1 MLQMLIGNS
10 SFPWSFVQV
19 VDQGITLDV
28 SSQDTSAQ
36 GAHLNSAGDTLY
48 VAGQTTGLL
57 YQYSLSQTDNLGS
70 GSYASL
76 SYDAASAITPDDN
89 TLRCIFVDPTETYA
103 YVGTP
108 LDSEASGSIYQFTM
122 SSAGDISTC
131 SLTGEFVLGFAPS
144 GVYIDPT
151 GTYMFVTT
159 GQSTLDRIS
168 RYTLSTPWDVTT
180 ATSDSNTFSCSGTQP
195 HGIFFK
201 PDGTRA
207 FYVDR
212 VSSNTFLITCPTPW
226 SFSGASETSTYTSG
240 GGTGIW
246 FNDRGTK
253 MYTAKGTGTL
263 YQFNL

>member
-1 MLQMLIGNS
+1 MLQMLLGNS

-36 GAHLNSAGDTLY
+36 GAHMNSAGDTLY
-48 VAGQTTGLL
+48 VAGQTNNFV
-57 YQYSLSQTDNLGS
+57 YQYTLSTADNLGS

-76 SYDAASAITPDDN
+76 SYDVGSDISPDDN
-89 TLRCIFVDPTETYA
+89 TVRCIFVDPTETYM
-103 YVGTP
+103 YIGTP
-108 LDSEASGSIYQFTM
+108 LDSEASGSIYRFTM
-122 SSAGDISTC
+122 SSAGDVSTS
-131 SLTGEFVLGFAPS
+131 SLTGEFVLGYAPS

-151 GTYMFVTT
+151 GTYMFVTSS
-159 GQSTLDRIS
+159 QSTLDRIE
-168 RYTLSTPWDVTT
+168 RFTLSTPWDVTT
-180 ATSDSNTFSCSGTQP
+180 ASNDSNSFSCSDTQP
-195 HGIFFK
+195 HGVFFK

-207 FYVDR
+207 FYTGKI
-212 VSSNTFLITCPTPW
+212 SGNTFLITCPTPW
-226 SFSGASETSTYTSG
+226 SFVGASETSTYTSG

-246 FNDRGTK
+246 FNSRGTK